1 MRIVFVTPDTAGS
14 IVPEHI
20 ARILVG
26 IPSGR
31 IGGIRGPLVFQQAGE
46 LIQIITRRVT
56 HSMFKLIGKISIVG
70 GRVTTSTDLRRR
82 SGITPRWIDN

>member
-1 MRIVFVTPDTAGS
+1 MRIVFVTSETAGS

-46 LIQIITRRVT
+46 LIQIITRRVP
-56 HSMFKLIGKISIVG
+56 LGVG
-70 GRVTTSTDLRRR
+70 QDLPPHVASLLCNLASQLVTRLLF
-82 SGITPRWIDN
+82 TPKSE